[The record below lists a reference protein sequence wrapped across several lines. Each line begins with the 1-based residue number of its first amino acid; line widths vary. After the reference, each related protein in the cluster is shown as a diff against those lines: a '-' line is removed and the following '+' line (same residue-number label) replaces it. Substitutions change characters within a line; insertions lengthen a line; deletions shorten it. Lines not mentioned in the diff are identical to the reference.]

1 MDEHIS
7 ILRKEFG
14 EKLAILGGQL
24 AEQRSLLDGELASVC
39 RQVDEQK
46 ADLQALKNA
55 GDLRLAVK
63 ELENKIRDVDVN
75 RSEAVCQFRLN
86 DATAF
91 LRAGRAQTSE
101 VFFLRGI
108 AWHLNFFTSK
118 GSDGRRHLSVSL
130 NATGP
135 YEVDWAIK
143 VFYFQ
148 LAILNET
155 AGKAS
160 CSKQGA
166 NLIFV
171 KGQRGYG
178 HGECISVDE
187 LCSGGFIGADDS
199 LKVKVHLRADKLLLL
214 PDKL

>member
-24 AEQRSLLDGELASVC
+24 NEQCSLLDSQLAGV
-39 RQVDEQK
+39 RLHVDEQK

-55 GDLRLAVK
+55 GDLRQVVK
-63 ELENKIRDVDVN
+63 ELESKIKDVDVN
-75 RSEAVCQFRLN
+75 RSEAVCRFSLS
-86 DATAF
+86 DAAAF
-91 LRAGRAQTSE
+91 LRSGRTQTGE

-118 GSDGRRHLSVSL
+118 GSDGRRHLSFSL
-130 NATGP
+130 NANGP

-143 VFYFQ
+143 VFYFE

-155 AGKAS
+155 VGKAS
-160 CSKQGA
+160 RSKQGT

-187 LCSGGFIGADDS
+187 LTSGGFIGADDA
-199 LKVKVHLRADKLLLL
+199 LNVKVHLRADKLRLL
-214 PDKL
+214 PDQF